1 MVAIIIKLVSNDD
14 NSFKLALIIF
24 LEDTKYMTILTR
36 QERERLVL
44 DLYNQGKTYRE
55 IAKEARI
62 SPRDIGVILKAVED
76 TRTEGSKGEQQENN
90 NDAENDQEQGQQ
102 HSFLSTQAYK
112 LFSEGKTPIEVA
124 IELNLRESEA
134 TGFYKE
140 YWKLKQLHN
149 LNVVYEEIKDDI
161 ESFLKLYKLAK
172 TKGMDVKQVVNTL
185 AIANNNL
192 PDIEWRYKRLQKEV
206 NTLEF
211 KKQQSH
217 VALSYFKSQ
226 IEKHSKTL
234 NFLRISCGRERIEI
248 EKLCNEKISLEAL
261 VTEFKNKNEEYLKIK
276 EAAYEE
282 VISVL
287 TNGKLL
293 LRFAT
298 ASVIESLRRNPELC
312 NFVLNDI
319 SKNNN
324 TTSGSDHLSLMS
336 PGQQLQQS
344 FSYLNNDI
352 YSAVLLEESEK
363 LYNIFI
369 TKLTNSVIAATRVQ
383 YLDHTLMLKI

>member
-1 MVAIIIKLVSNDD
+1 
-14 NSFKLALIIF
+14 
-24 LEDTKYMTILTR
+24 
-36 QERERLVL
+36 
-44 DLYNQGKTYRE
+44 
-55 IAKEARI
+55 
-62 SPRDIGVILKAVED
+62 
-76 TRTEGSKGEQQENN
+76 
-90 NDAENDQEQGQQ
+90 
-102 HSFLSTQAYK
+102 
-112 LFSEGKTPIEVA
+112 VA